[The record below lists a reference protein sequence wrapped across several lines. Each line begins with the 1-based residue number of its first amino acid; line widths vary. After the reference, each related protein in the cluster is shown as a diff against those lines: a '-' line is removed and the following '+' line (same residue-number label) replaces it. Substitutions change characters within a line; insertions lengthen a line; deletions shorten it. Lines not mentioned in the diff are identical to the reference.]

1 MYICVCGH
9 ISTHTCMY
17 TEKVCIY
24 MLYLVEKG
32 RVCVCV
38 CGRAFKSMLHSMRT
52 SSLIDRT
59 SSYSHHELLIEWPW
73 QHQLCW

>member
-38 CGRAFKSMLHSMRT
+38 RACIQIYAPFYE
-52 SSLIDRT
+52 DF
-59 SSYSHHELLIEWPW
+59 ELD
-73 QHQLCW
+73 